1 LVSSKVWTP
10 KSCTRDSAKEERV
23 RLIDAY
29 CTYFGARYTTLQ
41 VPNII
46 RNYLSGGIGKI
57 GTETFKFVIQE
68 HSKSGT
74 VHWDLMLEMGDVLKT
89 FRLELPPDEL
99 LQHKTSATR
108 IFDHPLKFLT
118 YEGSVNDGR
127 GNVKI
132 ADAGT
137 YHTLSEGENCRE
149 LQLDGSILKG
159 KFILTH
165 LEGNKWEFS
174 SS

>member
-1 LVSSKVWTP
+1 MT
-10 KSCTRDSAKEERV
+10 
-23 RLIDAY
+23 
-29 CTYFGARYTTLQ
+29 
-41 VPNII
+41 

-57 GTETFKFVIQE
+57 RTKASKFVVQE
-68 HSKSGT
+68 HSKGGK
-74 VHWDLMLEMGDVLKT
+74 VHWDLMLEVGDVLKT

-99 LQHKTSATR
+99 LRQKTRAKK

-137 YHTLSEGENCRE
+137 YHALSEGENCWE
-149 LQLDGSILKG
+149 LQLDGSVLKG
-159 KFILTH
+159 KFILAH
-165 LEGNKWEFS
+165 LEGDKWEFS
-174 SS
+174 FSQGQ

>member
-1 LVSSKVWTP
+1 MT
-10 KSCTRDSAKEERV
+10 
-23 RLIDAY
+23 
-29 CTYFGARYTTLQ
+29 
-41 VPNII
+41 

-57 GTETFKFVIQE
+57 RTKASKFVVQE
-68 HSKSGT
+68 HRKGGK
-74 VHWDLMLEMGDVLKT
+74 VHWDLMLEMGDALKT

-99 LQHKTSATR
+99 LRHKTRAKK

-137 YHTLSEGENCRE
+137 YHTVSEGENCWE

-165 LEGNKWEFS
+165 LEGDKWEFS
-174 SS
+174 FSQGR